1 MADKQDFLAIEFL
14 KNPFMDFEML
24 EKLNDA
30 HKFKNKKA
38 DGGNNLDEN
47 HVESPGKNGR
57 AESKIDVAPLTKKN
71 L

>member
-1 MADKQDFLAIEFL
+1 
-14 KNPFMDFEML
+14 MDFEML

-38 DGGNNLDEN
+38 DADGGNDLNET

-57 AESKIDVAPLTKKN
+57 AETKVDIAPMMKKN
-71 L
+71 N